1 MARAAPRAGAPKRS
15 GSGSGAFRWTAL
27 SGVALLVLL
36 TIHMVANHFVIESV
50 GGLRSY
56 RQVIEYIGDPLILV
70 VETLFLIVVTM
81 HAMLGLRS
89 VIFDF
94 GLSDRA
100 QRWVDRSLTVLGVAT
115 VVYGLVLLS
124 VLASRA

>member
-1 MARAAPRAGAPKRS
+1 MARTAPRSGTPKRS
-15 GSGSGAFRWTAL
+15 GSGSGAFRWTAV

-94 GLSDRA
+94 GLSDGA
-100 QRWVDRSLTVLGVAT
+100 QRLVDRGLTVLGVAT
-115 VVYGLVLLS
+115 VVYGLVLVG

>member
-1 MARAAPRAGAPKRS
+1 MAHTAPRAGAPKRS
-15 GSGSGAFRWTAL
+15 GSGSGAFRWTAV

-70 VETLFLIVVTM
+70 VETLFLAVVTL

-100 QRWVDRSLTVLGVAT
+100 QRRVDRGLTALGVAT
-115 VVYGLVLLS
+115 VVYGLVL
-124 VLASRA
+124 VGTLASRA